1 MHFDAPLLLHTQQG
15 QREHMPEKTQSGSK
29 PRLKSQH
36 RRDTQSSG
44 QSRNH
49 RPAGLGSQAQPY
61 NLKDKNTLCPSE
73 EEQEPTWTSGAESE
87 AWSKKVALQMSLDS
101 PLPPAH
107 GFVCLNPHRW
117 EAPEPM
123 QDKTSACFLRPLQC
137 VISAVQT
144 EGGAGPDLVGI
155 GS

>member
-15 QREHMPEKTQSGSK
+15 QREHMPEKTQLGSK

-36 RRDTQSSG
+36 RRDTQSSR

-49 RPAGLGSQAQPY
+49 RPAGLGSQDQPY

-101 PLPPAH
+101 PPPPAH
-107 GFVCLNPHRW
+107 GFLFASTHTSERPQSQCRTRP
-117 EAPEPM
+117 APAFWGLCSVSSQLYRQREELGL
-123 QDKTSACFLRPLQC
+123 TW
-137 VISAVQT
+137 
-144 EGGAGPDLVGI
+144 
-155 GS
+155 